1 MSLSIRDL
9 HHFLAVAE
17 AGLLSAAALEQG
29 VTQPALTKAVRR
41 VEAEFGLQ
49 LFERSARGMAL
60 TAAGLRVAEQLR
72 RLQGDYADAMLL
84 ANEMRASQAGLLRL
98 GVTDTT
104 AGNRLTAA
112 LGPLLSQRPGLR
124 VRLRI
129 DRSDALA
136 ARVRDG
142 ELDLALV
149 PAYEGQPLDADRT
162 KIANDPMVPVV
173 RAGHPLAAR
182 ARVTLAD
189 VAACGWIM
197 GGPQSAA
204 FRAISDIFARHRL
217 PAPIVVMEVPFSSD
231 LSLSVMAA
239 TDLVTLVPASFL
251 RRANAAQV
259 AVLPVAALRVPRA
272 VVLLSRP
279 GSSWS
284 PLKQALRD
292 ALLLESRATLGT

>member
-9 HHFLAVAE
+9 QHFLAVAD
-17 AGLLSAAALEQG
+17 AGLLSAAAQEQG

-60 TAAGLRVAEQLR
+60 TGAGLRVAEQLR

-112 LGPLLSQRPGLR
+112 LGPLLAQRPGLR

-162 KIANDPMVPVV
+162 KIANDPMLPVV

-182 ARVTLAD
+182 ARLTLAD
-189 VAACGWIM
+189 VAGCGWVM

-204 FRAISDIFARHRL
+204 YRAISDIFARHRL
-217 PAPIVVMEVPFSSD
+217 PAPTVVMEVPFSSD
-231 LSLSVMAA
+231 LSLSVLAA

-251 RRANAAQV
+251 RRADAAQV

-292 ALLLESRATLGT
+292 ALLLQPRVQL